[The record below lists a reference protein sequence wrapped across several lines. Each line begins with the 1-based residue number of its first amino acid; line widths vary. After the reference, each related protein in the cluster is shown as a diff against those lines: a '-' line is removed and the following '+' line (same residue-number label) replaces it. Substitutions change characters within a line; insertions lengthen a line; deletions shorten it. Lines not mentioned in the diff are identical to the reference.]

1 MIESIDKALQ
11 KKKGEFERAIR
22 KKYKELVE
30 QIVLG
35 EKKAT
40 ARVDKKIQEL
50 KNKIHKSL

>member
-1 MIESIDKALQ
+1 MIEGIDKALQ

-35 EKKAT
+35 EKKAI